1 MKIRNHKMTIKFS
14 ILCVSLGINYCIE
27 VDANVTIPW
36 AAFLANWGIQIWDTY
51 VSWLGSGKLVL
62 V

>member
-1 MKIRNHKMTIKFS
+1 MTIKFS